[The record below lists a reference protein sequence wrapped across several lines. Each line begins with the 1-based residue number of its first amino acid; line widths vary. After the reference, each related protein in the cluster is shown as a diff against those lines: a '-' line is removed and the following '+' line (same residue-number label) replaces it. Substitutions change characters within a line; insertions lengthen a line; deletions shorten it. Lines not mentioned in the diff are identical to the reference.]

1 MRLHL
6 GNAYV
11 ANKYICVLIDLFGI
25 DLCYNFAQRVK
36 VHRNTAFAAEKCEV
50 NATVLKGSCGF
61 PTGCD
66 LFLPSRLLEELDC
79 RKKKLSGNCKTM
91 IHLVILALCAQTHIS
106 FFSLC

>member
-36 VHRNTAFAAEKCEV
+36 FIETQPLQPK
-50 NATVLKGSCGF
+50 NARSMLQF
-61 PTGCD
+61 
-66 LFLPSRLLEELDC
+66 
-79 RKKKLSGNCKTM
+79 
-91 IHLVILALCAQTHIS
+91 
-106 FFSLC
+106 